1 MKERNPNDPALGIE
15 FWVGLFVILG
25 LLAFSYISINV
36 ARMKF
41 SDRGYKKITAVFTDV
56 SGLKLGAPVEVAG
69 VQVGSVSNVNLED
82 TRALVTLQILEAFP
96 VRDDDIAQI
105 RTKGIIGDKYVR
117 LSPGGSDQMVEHGG
131 KILDTESSVDF
142 EDVIGKF
149 IHSLDK
155 DDSKDEKT
163 EKKHIVF
170 NA

>member
-1 MKERNPNDPALGIE
+1 MKERNPSDPALGVE
-15 FWVGLFVILG
+15 FWVGAFIILG

-41 SDRGYKKITAVFTDV
+41 SDRGYKNIHALFTDV

-69 VQVGSVSNVNLED
+69 VQVGSVSKVHLED
-82 TRALVTLQILEAFP
+82 TRALVTLQIEETFP
-96 VRDDDIAQI
+96 VREDDIAQI

-117 LSPGGSDQMVEHGG
+117 LSPGGSEDLIGDGG
-131 KILDTESSVDF
+131 KLLDTESSVDF

-155 DDSKDEKT
+155 DD
-163 EKKHIVF
+163 KK
-170 NA
+170 